1 MFKWTRFSPDILKL
15 LVFQPY
21 SQVINGLRHD
31 KRDIRTFPSKLVR
44 VRKHRKNDALSSK
57 KIGVLGLLR
66 LSSA

>member
-31 KRDIRTFPSKLVR
+31 KRDIRTFRQNSYVFVNTVKTTLC
-44 VRKHRKNDALSSK
+44 
-57 KIGVLGLLR
+57 R
-66 LSSA
+66 LKRFVFLDT